1 MKSSITC
8 FLPFSDKE
16 ATTATIKTLQQ
27 SNLVAQIYV
36 LGNTPNIWN
45 NNVNVLTIDRLFSSK
60 TMAMIAQHTNTPY
73 LLFYTQ
79 TTPLQL
85 GQFALQRF
93 YDVAQATQK
102 GFIYA
107 NSSIQKEGKTANY
120 PVIDYQEGSL
130 RDDFDFGA
138 LIFMESAA
146 FKQAQQQIT
155 ADYDYAGWYA
165 VRLAMIQNKGT
176 FRIPETLYTN
186 QELDSRKSGEKIFD
200 YVNPKNR
207 AVQIEMEQACTE
219 YLKSIGAFLPPI
231 SNEID
236 FNMAAF
242 NTTASV
248 IIPVRNREKT
258 IGDAIKS
265 VLNQQTDFSFNLII
279 VDNHS
284 ADGTTRIIQDFAK
297 KDDRIIHIIPERTD
311 LGIGG
316 CWNEG
321 VFHRQCGQFAIQL
334 DSDDLYL
341 DNSTLQQ
348 IVDTFYTEKCAMVIG
363 AYQMVNFD
371 LEEIPPGIIDHKEWT
386 PENGHNNALR
396 INGLGA
402 PRAFYTPVLREN
414 PLPNVSYGEDYA
426 IGLKLSRTYKIARIY
441 NPVYL
446 CRRWHDNSDAAL
458 DIEKMN
464 AHNFYKDAIRTIE
477 LKARIEF
484 LKMED

>member
-1 MKSSITC
+1 MKLSITC

-16 ATTATIKTLQQ
+16 ATTINLLQLQQ
-27 SNLVAQIYV
+27 SDLVAQIYV
-36 LGNTPNIWN
+36 LGDMPNIWGKK
-45 NNVNVLTIDRLFSSK
+45 VTVLPIDKLFSSK
-60 TMAMIAQHTNTPY
+60 TMEILAQHTHTPY

-79 TTPLQL
+79 PTPLQL
-85 GQFALQRF
+85 GHFALQRF
-93 YDVAQATQK
+93 CDVAKSTQK
-102 GFIYA
+102 GFIYG
-107 NSSIQKEGKTANY
+107 NSAVQKEGKIENY

-138 LIFMESAA
+138 LIFMESAT
-146 FKQAQQQIT
+146 FKQAQQQIKHH
-155 ADYDYAGWYA
+155 YDYAGWYA
-165 VRLAMIQNKGT
+165 IRLEMIKLKGF

-186 QELDSRKSGEKIFD
+186 QELDCRKSGEKLFD

-207 AVQIEMEQACTE
+207 EVQIEMEHACTQ
-219 YLKSIGAFLPPI
+219 YLKNIGALLPPVHK
-231 SNEID
+231 EID
-236 FNMAAF
+236 FSENNF
-242 NTTASV
+242 STVASV

-258 IGDAIKS
+258 IADAIKS
-265 VLNQQTDFSFNLII
+265 VLNQQTDFSFNLIV

-284 ADGTTRIIQDFAK
+284 TDRTTAIIQSFAK
-297 KDDRIIHIIPERTD
+297 ENKRIIHLVPNRTD

-321 VFHRQCGQFAIQL
+321 IFHRECGQFAVQL
-334 DSDDLYL
+334 DSDDLYA

-348 IVDTFYTEKCAMVIG
+348 IIATFYAEKCAMVIG
-363 AYQMVNFD
+363 SYQMVDFD
-371 LEEIPPGIIDHKEWT
+371 LQEIPPGIIDHKEWT

-402 PRAFYTPVLREN
+402 PRAFYTPILREN

-426 IGLKLSRTYKIARIY
+426 IGLKLSRSYKIGRIY
-441 NPVYL
+441 NPIYL

-464 AHNFYKDAIRTIE
+464 AHNFYKDTLRTIE
-477 LKARIEF
+477 LQAR
-484 LKMED
+484 LKNTD